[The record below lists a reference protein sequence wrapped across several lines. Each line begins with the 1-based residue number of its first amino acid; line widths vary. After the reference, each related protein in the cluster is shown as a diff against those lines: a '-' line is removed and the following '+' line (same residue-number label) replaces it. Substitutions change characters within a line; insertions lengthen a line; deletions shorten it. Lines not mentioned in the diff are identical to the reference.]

1 MYDPINRPIQVATRV
16 RVLRL
21 IVCLCYPLAAAC
33 SSDHVTT
40 PPSTP
45 CASGVGAPISLV
57 VGAYTVVD
65 PATSSG
71 CVQFAANAS
80 ASESTEYL
88 VVAQSAAGTS
98 GQTSPFRLQGGAAAA
113 TVIAAAQ
120 SPAPLVTRSQVA
132 IAFDQTM
139 RRMERTR
146 GYPFVPAALR
156 TAAAAPAAVTLAPP
170 AVGSLRVFKV
180 CGNLSCSTI
189 KNVAAKARVVGQHI
203 AVYVDSLA
211 PAAGLDSA
219 ELDSLKQVF
228 DTRLYPIDTTAFGGV
243 SDIDSNSVVIVL
255 MTGIVNSLV
264 TRAQCHLSGFVAGFF
279 FAGDLDPTFASQFNH
294 GEIFYSVV
302 ADPDSTL
309 SCPHTAAQLDNLTP
323 VTFVHEFQH
332 MISFVQ
338 HVLVRGG
345 NSEEGWLDEGLSKYA
360 EELAGRSYLPGDQQ
374 HFSNYVIGDVFD
386 AYQYLSAPSSSP
398 LLIPEDTGSLAEIG
412 ASWLFTRYIVDQF
425 GAAVPRLLHQ
435 TSLVGSA
442 NVAAQTGQPFTTLV
456 TRWAL
461 SNWVSDL
468 PGFSA
473 PSELRDTSWHFRTTF
488 AALHAQDSTDFRLAY
503 PLVPAT
509 GAGSQVS
516 IGGTVTSGSGS
527 YVEVFQPP
535 SGAGFSL
542 RFTRDGSTALPMA
555 VVPRLDIIRIR

>member
-1 MYDPINRPIQVATRV
+1 MYDPNDRPIPVATRM
-16 RVLRL
+16 RVSRFVFSLGL
-21 IVCLCYPLAAAC
+21 SLAAAC

-40 PPSTP
+40 PPPTP
-45 CASGVGAPISLV
+45 CAPGAGTPISLA

-80 ASESTEYL
+80 PDSTEYL

-98 GQTSPFRLQGGAAAA
+98 GQSSPFRLQGGAAAA
-113 TVIAAAQ
+113 TAALRAATT
-120 SPAPLVTRSQVA
+120 APETRSQ
-132 IAFDQTM
+132 IAVQFDHTM
-139 RRMERTR
+139 RQMARNRS
-146 GYPFVPAALR
+146 YPFVPAALR
-156 TAAAAPAAVTLAPP
+156 TAAASVPAAATLAPP

-189 KNVAAKARVVGQHI
+189 KNVAAKARVVGLHI
-203 AVYVDSLA
+203 AVYVDTLA
-211 PAAGLDSA
+211 PVAGLDSA
-219 ELDSLKQVF
+219 QLDSLKQVF

-255 MTGIVNSLV
+255 MTGVVNALV
-264 TRAQCHLSGFVAGFF
+264 TRAQCHSSGFVAGFF
-279 FAGDLDPTFASQFNH
+279 FAGDLDPTTASQFNH

-309 SCPHTAAQLDNLTP
+309 SCAHSAAQVNNLTP

-338 HVLVRGG
+338 HVLVRSGPT
-345 NSEEGWLDEGLSKYA
+345 EEGWLDEGLSKYA
-360 EELAGRSYLPGDQQ
+360 EELAGRSYLPGNQQ
-374 HFSNYVIGDVFD
+374 QFSNYLIGDVFD
-386 AYQYLSAPSSSP
+386 AYQYLQAPSASP
-398 LLIPEDTGSLAEIG
+398 LLIPEDTGTLAEIG

-425 GAAVPRLLHQ
+425 GAALPHKLHQ
-435 TSLVGSA
+435 TTLVGSA
-442 NVAAQTGQPFTTLV
+442 NVAAQTGQTFTTLV

-468 PGFSA
+468 PGFS
-473 PSELRDTSWHFRTTF
+473 PPFELQDTSWHFRTTF
-488 AALHAQDSTDFRLAY
+488 NALHTQDPTDFPLAY

-509 GAGSQVS
+509 GGGGQLS
-516 IGGTVTSGSGS
+516 ISGTLTSGSGS
-527 YVEVFQPP
+527 YARVFQAP

-542 RFTRDGSTALPMA
+542 HFTRDGSTALA
-555 VVPRLDIIRIR
+555 AALVPRLDIIRIR